1 MSPVQRGTVQTRPDF
16 FLKSEKFSTHVR
28 RIILAL
34 TAITA
39 LIPQTSLAQMD
50 HHHGHH
56 GHGMHHASPEEVKQE
71 SPTQSGS
78 HEHHAH
84 GMGPAGS
91 TYDLRFIDGMVE
103 HHTGAL
109 RMSEYVFNIGA
120 PGVGALANSIW
131 DEQAREIKAMR
142 QWRKAWYPDAPV
154 YPVALRANG
163 DPNSMADLVR
173 MSPAVIAAMRM
184 SATKPTREN
193 RVQWFLEGMIEH
205 HGGALQ
211 MAHEAR
217 KNSTNPTILRFARE
231 IIIAQRKEII
241 ELRKMLQSGG
251 MKKSDYYKFDSL
263 FAL

>member
-1 MSPVQRGTVQTRPDF
+1 M
-16 FLKSEKFSTHVR
+16 R
-28 RIILAL
+28 RIAFALA
-34 TAITA
+34 AISA
-39 LIPQTSLAQMD
+39 LPPQVALAQMD

-56 GHGMHHASPEEVKQE
+56 GHGMHHPAPGKTKEAA
-71 SPTQSGS
+71 PAHSGN
-78 HEHHAH
+78 HQHHAH

-131 DEQAREIKAMR
+131 NEQAREIKAMR

-154 YPVALRANG
+154 YPVALRPNG

-173 MSPAVIAAMRM
+173 MSPDVIAAMRM
-184 SATKPTREN
+184 SGTKPTRDN

-217 KNSTNPTILRFARE
+217 QNSTNPTVLRLARE
-231 IIIAQRKEII
+231 IIVAQRKEII

-251 MKKSDYYKFDSL
+251 LNKPAYYKFDDL

>member
-1 MSPVQRGTVQTRPDF
+1 MRFIALASAVVA
-16 FLKSEKFSTHVR
+16 
-28 RIILAL
+28 AL
-34 TAITA
+34 T
-39 LIPQTSLAQMD
+39 PQSVIAQEQP
-50 HHHGHH
+50 HQHGHH
-56 GHGMHHASPEEVKQE
+56 GHGMHQSDPIKTTVEPEQKHH
-71 SPTQSGS
+71 S
-78 HEHHAH
+78 HGHHDH

-131 DEQAREIKAMR
+131 NEQAREIKAMR
-142 QWRKAWYPDAPV
+142 QWRKAWYPEAPIF
-154 YPVALRANG
+154 PVALRPNG
-163 DPNSMADLVR
+163 DPNAMADLVR
-173 MSPAVIAAMRM
+173 MSPEAIAAMRM
-184 SATKPTREN
+184 TGTKPTREN

-231 IIIAQRKEII
+231 IIVAQRKEII
-241 ELRKMLQSGG
+241 ELRKMLQSRGINQPA
-251 MKKSDYYKFDSL
+251 YYKFDDL

>member
-1 MSPVQRGTVQTRPDF
+1 MRQ
-16 FLKSEKFSTHVR
+16 LA
-28 RIILAL
+28 LAL
-34 TAITA
+34 TAISA
-39 LIPQTSLAQMD
+39 FMPQVAFAQMD
-50 HHHGHH
+50 NHHGHH
-56 GHGMHHASPEEVKQE
+56 GHGMHHVQPEDSKKE
-71 SPTQSGS
+71 SPAQSGS
-78 HEHHAH
+78 HQHYAH

-131 DEQAREIKAMR
+131 NEQAREIKAMR

-154 YPVALRANG
+154 YPVALRPNG
-163 DPNSMADLVR
+163 DPNSTADLER
-173 MSPAVIAAMRM
+173 MSPEVIAAMRM
-184 SATKPTREN
+184 SGTKPTREN

-217 KNSTNPTILRFARE
+217 QNSTKPTILRLARE
-231 IIIAQRKEII
+231 IIVAQRKEII

-251 MKKSDYYKFDSL
+251 LNKPAYYKFDNL

>member
-1 MSPVQRGTVQTRPDF
+1 M
-16 FLKSEKFSTHVR
+16 R
-28 RIILAL
+28 RLAL
-34 TAITA
+34 VLIAISA
-39 LIPQTSLAQMD
+39 LPPQVAFAQMD
-50 HHHGHH
+50 PHHGHH
-56 GHGMHHASPEEVKQE
+56 GHGLHHAEPEETKE
-71 SPTQSGS
+71 AAPAHSGS
-78 HEHHAH
+78 HHHHAH

-131 DEQAREIKAMR
+131 NEQAREIKAMR
-142 QWRKAWYPDAPV
+142 QWRKAWYSDAPI
-154 YPVALRANG
+154 YPVALRPNG
-163 DPNSMADLVR
+163 VPNSMADLVR
-173 MSPAVIAAMRM
+173 MSPEVIAAMRM
-184 SATKPTREN
+184 SGTKPTREN

-241 ELRKMLQSGG
+241 ELRKMLQSKG
-251 MKKSDYYKFDSL
+251 MNKPDYYKFDGL

>member
-1 MSPVQRGTVQTRPDF
+1 M
-16 FLKSEKFSTHVR
+16 R
-28 RIILAL
+28 RIAFALAAISAL
-34 TAITA
+34 T
-39 LIPQTSLAQMD
+39 PQASLAQTD

-56 GHGMHHASPEEVKQE
+56 GHGMHHAEPENTQE
-71 SPTQSGS
+71 AAPTHSNTHQ
-78 HEHHAH
+78 HHAH
-84 GMGPAGS
+84 GMGAAGS

-154 YPVALRANG
+154 YPVALKPNG

-173 MSPAVIAAMRM
+173 MSPDVIASMRM
-184 SATKPTREN
+184 SGTTPTREN

-205 HGGALQ
+205 HGGALH
-211 MAHEAR
+211 MSHEALQ
-217 KNSTNPTILRFARE
+217 NSTNPTILRLARE
-231 IIIAQRKEII
+231 IIVAQRKEIVD
-241 ELRKMLQSGG
+241 LRKMLQSKG
-251 MKKSDYYKFDSL
+251 MNKPDYYKFDEL

>member
-1 MSPVQRGTVQTRPDF
+1 M
-16 FLKSEKFSTHVR
+16 R
-28 RIILAL
+28 RLAV
-34 TAITA
+34 A
-39 LIPQTSLAQMD
+39 LAVISAFAPQASLAQMD

-56 GHGMHHASPEEVKQE
+56 GHGVHQAEPENTKEAA
-71 SPTQSGS
+71 PTHSGT
-78 HEHHAH
+78 HQHHAH

-131 DEQAREIKAMR
+131 NEQTREIKAMR

-154 YPVALRANG
+154 YPVALRPNG

-173 MSPAVIAAMRM
+173 MSPEVIAAMRM
-184 SATKPTREN
+184 SGTKPTREN

-205 HGGALQ
+205 HGGALH

-217 KNSTNPTILRFARE
+217 QNSTNPTILRLARE
-231 IIIAQRKEII
+231 IIVAQRKEII

-251 MKKSDYYKFDSL
+251 LNKPDYYKFDNF

>member
-1 MSPVQRGTVQTRPDF
+1 MRRFVLSLAAFSALMHQT
-16 FLKSEKFSTHVR
+16 
-28 RIILAL
+28 A
-34 TAITA
+34 
-39 LIPQTSLAQMD
+39 LAQMD

-56 GHGMHHASPEEVKQE
+56 DHGMHHAEPEATKET
-71 SPTQSGS
+71 SPTHSGP
-78 HEHHAH
+78 HHHHAH

-103 HHTGAL
+103 HHAGAL

-142 QWRKAWYPDAPV
+142 QWRKAWYPDAPM
-154 YPVALRANG
+154 YPVALRPNG

-173 MSPAVIAAMRM
+173 MSPEVIAAMRM
-184 SATKPTREN
+184 SGTKPTREN

-217 KNSTNPTILRFARE
+217 QNSTNPTILRLARE
-231 IIIAQRKEII
+231 IIVAQRKEII

-251 MKKSDYYKFDSL
+251 LNKPAYYKFDDL
-263 FAL
+263 FVL

>member
-1 MSPVQRGTVQTRPDF
+1 MRQ
-16 FLKSEKFSTHVR
+16 LA
-28 RIILAL
+28 LAL
-34 TAITA
+34 TAISAFT
-39 LIPQTSLAQMD
+39 PQIAYAQMV

-56 GHGMHHASPEEVKQE
+56 GLGMHHEQHEAAKEE
-71 SPTQSGS
+71 SPAQSGA

-84 GMGPAGS
+84 SMGPAGS

-103 HHTGAL
+103 HHAGAL

-131 DEQAREIKAMR
+131 NEQAREIKAMR

-154 YPVALRANG
+154 YPVALRPNG

-173 MSPAVIAAMRM
+173 MSPEVIAAMRM
-184 SATKPTREN
+184 SDTKPTRAN

-217 KNSTNPTILRFARE
+217 KNSTNPTILRLARG
-231 IIIAQRKEII
+231 IIIVQRKEII
-241 ELRKMLQSGG
+241 VLRKMLKSKG
-251 MKKSDYYKFDSL
+251 MNKPAYYKFDEL

>member
-1 MSPVQRGTVQTRPDF
+1 
-16 FLKSEKFSTHVR
+16 VR
-28 RIILAL
+28 KIVLAL
-34 TAITA
+34 TAISA
-39 LIPQTSLAQMD
+39 FMPQAALAQMD
-50 HHHGHH
+50 PHDGHH
-56 GHGMHHASPEEVKQE
+56 GHGMQHAQPEDAKEQSPA
-71 SPTQSGS
+71 QSGT

-84 GMGPAGS
+84 GMGPPGS

-120 PGVGALANSIW
+120 PGVGALANGIW
-131 DEQAREIKAMR
+131 NDQAREIKAMR

-154 YPVALRANG
+154 YPVALRSNG

-173 MSPAVIAAMRM
+173 MSPEVIAAMRM
-184 SATKPTREN
+184 SGTKPTREN

-217 KNSTNPTILRFARE
+217 KNSTNSTIIRLARD

-241 ELRKMLQSGG
+241 QLRKMLQSGG
-251 MKKSDYYKFDSL
+251 LNKSDYHKFDNLFSL
-263 FAL
+263 

>member
-1 MSPVQRGTVQTRPDF
+1 MRRFALSLAVISALMQQT
-16 FLKSEKFSTHVR
+16 
-28 RIILAL
+28 A
-34 TAITA
+34 
-39 LIPQTSLAQMD
+39 LAQMG

-56 GHGMHHASPEEVKQE
+56 GHGMHHEQHEGAKEE
-71 SPTQSGS
+71 SPLQPGG
-78 HEHHAH
+78 HDHHAH
-84 GMGPAGS
+84 GMGPSGS

-131 DEQAREIKAMR
+131 NEQAREIKAMR

-154 YPVALRANG
+154 YPVALRPNG

-173 MSPAVIAAMRM
+173 MSPEVIAAMRM
-184 SATKPTREN
+184 SGTKPTREN

-211 MAHEAR
+211 MAHEACQ
-217 KNSTNPTILRFARE
+217 NSTNPTILRLARE
-231 IIIAQRKEII
+231 IIVAQRKEII

-251 MKKSDYYKFDSL
+251 LNKPAYYKFDDL